1 MTLYLD
7 SIITFGKYSGKRV
20 SDLPQDYVTWLKENT
35 KHKIKNC
42 MTPKPEEPE
51 VNTHGVTFVQL
62 VNLENDY
69 RLTCTKIGR
78 KLIYENIEIPF

>member
-7 SIITFGKYSGKRV
+7 STINFGKYAGKKLK
-20 SDLPQDYVTWLKENT
+20 DLPTSYVQWLKENT
-35 KHKIKNC
+35 NHTIKNRF
-42 MTPKPEEPE
+42 KPEEKPITLAE
-51 VNTHGVTFVQL
+51 VINI
-62 VNLENDY
+62 ENRY